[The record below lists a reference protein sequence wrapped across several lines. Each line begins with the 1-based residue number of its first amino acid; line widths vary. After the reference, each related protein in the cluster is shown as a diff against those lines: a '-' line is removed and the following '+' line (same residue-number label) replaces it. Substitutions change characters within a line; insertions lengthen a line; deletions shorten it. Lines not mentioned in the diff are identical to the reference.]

1 MIKKNHF
8 SYDPV
13 INVKYLCKCNIHG
26 VQVSEHNVYF
36 STLKSNLFLMFRY
49 GDMMS
54 RPGSMMMGGGIGG
67 YMPMSRLHF
76 KHIFAARNISFL

>member
-1 MIKKNHF
+1 MIKKFHLSN
-8 SYDPV
+8 DPA
-13 INVKYLCKCNIHG
+13 INVKYPCTCNIHG
-26 VQVSEHNVYF
+26 VQVWEHNVYF

-67 YMPMSRLHF
+67 YMPMSRLPF
-76 KHIFAARNISFL
+76 KHIFVVRNISFP

>member
-1 MIKKNHF
+1 
-8 SYDPV
+8 
-13 INVKYLCKCNIHG
+13 
-26 VQVSEHNVYF
+26 
-36 STLKSNLFLMFRY
+36 MFRY

-76 KHIFAARNISFL
+76 KHIFAARNVPFPCCLSKLIFFPDQPVGQGLVHPQELAAEDQGRELVG